1 MADFQPVNLAQIYG
15 AADQANGQIMQNQV
29 LQMKMKQAQQSDATD
44 QAVKGAYA
52 FTPDGGLDEKTTLAN
67 LYKAA
72 PDKAYEFQQA
82 LVTRDAAASKTKQ
95 EATKA
100 QLDNAAST
108 YKLIGESA
116 KSVLANPTLDNAIN
130 SMKQFAQMTGQDP
143 TNTIAQ
149 LQQIGDNPVALKQW
163 AAGHA
168 LTAEQNLSKLGSF
181 NNGQFNVQTM
191 TNPITGQVTETGR
204 TQMQASPDAVMS
216 NARTIRE
223 GALNR
228 GVTMRGQ
235 NMTDAR
241 AKEANQG
248 TEVPFTPEAISNAAS
263 RYNID
268 GTLPPMGMGK
278 TGAMARSA
286 ILNEAAV
293 QAGNSGLSGDEQR
306 IQQIGNKAN
315 SASLSKLQQSQ
326 SMVGAFEKNFNK
338 NADLALGLSDKVGN
352 TGVPIINQWINV
364 GKRTVAGDPALSA
377 YDLSIK
383 ATVNEYS
390 KIISGSMGN
399 TAMAESEVKKVE
411 SLLSSAQTPEQVKSV
426 INMMKTET
434 QNRMQGYEDQ
444 KAELRA
450 SMRSGKPAA
459 TQPAPAQA
467 KQVFHYDAQGNLVK

>member
-15 AADQANGQIMQNQV
+15 AADQANGQIMQNQAMQ
-29 LQMKMKQAQQSDATD
+29 LKLKQAQQADTTD

-82 LVTRDAAASKTKQ
+82 LATRDAAAAKSKR
-95 EATKA
+95 EDTKA

-108 YKLIGESA
+108 YKLMGEGA
-116 KSVLANPTLDNAIN
+116 KSVLANPTLDTAINAI
-130 SMKQFAQMTGQDP
+130 KQFGQLTGQDS
-143 TNTIAQ
+143 TNSIAEV
-149 LQQIGDNPVALKQW
+149 QQIGNNPDALRKW
-163 AAGHA
+163 AGGHA
-168 LTAEQNLSKLGSF
+168 LTAEQMLGKIQTF
-181 NNGQFNVQTM
+181 NNGQFNVQQM
-191 TNPITGQVTETGR
+191 VDPITGKATETGR
-204 TQMQASPDAVMS
+204 TQMQQTPDSVASIA
-216 NARTIRE
+216 NQKQE
-223 GALNR
+223 NALNR

-248 TEVPFTPEAISNAAS
+248 TEVSFTPEAISNAAS

-278 TGAMARSA
+278 TSAMARSA

-467 KQVFHYDAQGNLVK
+467 KQVFHYDSQGNLIK